1 MSEIAKRLNERR
13 LALVNEMRGLVDKTI
28 DEARDLSGEETGRY
42 QAMNDEI
49 NRIDER
55 IAGVL
60 EQEKRQAD
68 TDKAFDELRG
78 KPVTGPRG
86 DGDGTGRGGS
96 AVNLRKFF
104 TGELGVRSVDIPAP
118 SGVDVRALSKLTNAA
133 GAFTVPTSFYE
144 RLVAHL
150 IEVSGVMKAS
160 PTVVNTAGG
169 ESLQVPKT
177 LTHSSAAIVA
187 EAGTIATSE
196 PTFGQ
201 ITLGAFKYGDLMQV
215 SRELVQDTG
224 VDLEGYLAMQ
234 VGRALG
240 NAVGAHWVT
249 GTGTAQP
256 RGITTD
262 TTLGVTGGTGVAGA
276 FTADNLIDLHYSV
289 ISPYRESAS
298 CGWLMRDA
306 SLAVARKLKDSQG
319 QYLWQPS
326 LIVGAPDTILGK
338 PVWTDPFMPAV
349 AVTAKSVV
357 FGDFSQY
364 FIRMAGGGIRFERS
378 DDFAFNT
385 DLITYRAILRADGAL
400 IDLTGALKHF
410 AGAAT

>member
-13 LALVNEMRGLVDKTI
+13 LNLVNEMRALVDKAI
-28 DEARDLSGEETGRY
+28 EESRDLSGEETGRY
-42 QAMNDEI
+42 QLINEEI
-49 NRIDER
+49 GRIDER

-68 TDKAFDELRG
+68 TDRAFDELRG

-86 DGDGTGRGGS
+86 TDGNGGPAS
-96 AVNLRKFF
+96 SNEQLRKFF
-104 TGELGVRSVDIPAP
+104 SGELGQRSIEIPATP
-118 SGVDVRALSKLTNAA
+118 GTDVRALSKLTAAA
-133 GAFTVPTSFYE
+133 GLNTVPTSFYD

-150 IEVSGVMKAS
+150 IEVSGLMMAG
-160 PTVVNTAGG
+160 PTVINTAGG
-169 ESLQVPKT
+169 ESLQIPKT
-177 LTHSSAAIVA
+177 TAHSSAAIVTEGA
-187 EAGTIATSE
+187 TIATSE

-201 ITLGAFKYGDLMQV
+201 LTLGAYKYGDLMQV
-215 SRELVQDTG
+215 SRELVADTG

-240 NAVGAHWVT
+240 NAAGAHWIT

-256 RGITTD
+256 RGLTID

-289 ISPYRESAS
+289 IAPYRSSKS
-298 CGWLMRDA
+298 CAWLMRDA

-338 PVWTDPFMPAV
+338 PVYTDPFMPAV
-349 AVTAKSVV
+349 AVNAKSVA
-357 FGDFSQY
+357 FGDISQY
-364 FIRMAGGGIRFERS
+364 FIRLAGGGIRFERS
-378 DDFAFNT
+378 DDFAFST

-400 IDLTGALKHF
+400 VDLTGAVKHF
-410 AGAAT
+410 VGAAT